1 MIYLDLKAV
10 HAFVLVAELK
20 SFTRAARILNSTQ
33 SSVSL
38 KVSRLERRIGCRLF
52 DRTPRLVRLSTAG
65 EIFLPRARELVDA
78 HIAAST
84 AFDERPGRLAVGV
97 SHHIVGVDL
106 CSLLGHVRQERDLI
120 LDLRIGPTRGL
131 LDSYD
136 AGELDAVLLIRH
148 NESRRSGEA
157 IRMEEFRWMAAP
169 SFQMPPDD
177 RLPLILQDEPCNM
190 RAMAVSAVAT
200 AGITWRESFLGTG
213 LASLAAA
220 AQAGFGVAAISRR
233 AAPAGLVDVGKR
245 FGLPEL
251 PQKPIV
257 LHSNVS
263 DPRAREVLMSLT
275 AKMRSESPDG
285 VDEGG

>member
-38 KVSRLERRIGCRLF
+38 KVSRLEKCIGRRLF
-52 DRTPRLVRLSTAG
+52 ERTPRLVRLSTAG
-65 EIFLPRARELVDA
+65 QMFLPHARELTDA
-78 HIAAST
+78 HLAT
-84 AFDERPGRLAVGV
+84 LTVFENRPGRLAVGM
-97 SHHIVGVDL
+97 SHHIVDADL
-106 CSLLGHVRQERDLI
+106 FSHLGHVRQERDLI

-136 AGELDAVLLIRH
+136 AGELDAVLLVRH
-148 NESRRSGEA
+148 NESRRSGET
-157 IRMEEFRWMAAP
+157 ILMEEFRWMAAP
-169 SFQMPPDD
+169 SFQMPSDG
-177 RLPLILQDEPCNM
+177 RLPLILQGEPCNM
-190 RAMAVSAVAT
+190 RAMAVSALAT
-200 AGITWRESFLGTG
+200 AGIAWRESFLGTG

-233 AAPAGLVDVGKR
+233 AASACLVDVGDR

-263 DPRAREVLMSLT
+263 DPRARDMLMSLT
-275 AKMRSESPDG
+275 ARMRREATG
-285 VDEGG
+285 HVDEG